1 MRRRTFIALL
11 SGTAVGWSLAAQ
23 GQSTRKVRRLAWL
36 SEGPRPPSR
45 PPSRT
50 TYEAIFFAALQ
61 ELGYTEG
68 QNLTVEYR
76 YANTRFESLPELAT
90 ELVGLKVDVIVA
102 LATQALLALQR
113 ATSTIPI
120 VMVLPG
126 DPVGTG
132 LVKSLA
138 YPVANIAGPA
148 LMYLDMDGKRLHL
161 LKEILPTMGRV
172 VMLGSSRNPSTAVDM
187 RASEAAARLMGLQAY
202 MVSVDSPDRLENGL
216 DEMVNAKPD
225 GVIVVQDS
233 LISINRER
241 IAKVALQNGLA
252 SIFPGRD
259 YVESGGLAGFGPNLE
274 TISRRAA
281 VYVDKIFKGA
291 KPADLPVEQPTHF
304 ELFINL
310 KTAKT
315 LGITIPPVVL
325 ARADKVIE

>member
-1 MRRRTFIALL
+1 MTIRRRKFIRLL
-11 SGTAVGWSLAAQ
+11 SGAAVGWPLAAQ
-23 GQSTRKVRRLAWL
+23 GQPTRKVWRLAWL
-36 SEGPRPPSR
+36 SEGMRPPSR
-45 PPSRT
+45 SN
-50 TYEAIFFAALQ
+50 TYEAAFFAALQ
-61 ELGYTEG
+61 ELGYTED

-76 YANTRFESLPELAT
+76 YANTRFEGLPELAS

-138 YPVANIAGPA
+138 YPGANITGTS
-148 LMYLDMDGKRLHL
+148 LMYPDMGGKRLQL
-161 LKEILPTMGRV
+161 LKEIVPTMGRV
-172 VMLGSSRNPSTAVDM
+172 AIFGNSKNPSTAVDM
-187 RASEAAARLMGLQAY
+187 RAAEAAARLMGLQAY
-202 MVSVDSPDRLENGL
+202 MISVDSSDRLENGL

-233 LISINRER
+233 LIHINRER

-304 ELFINL
+304 ELSINM
-310 KTAKT
+310 KTAKA
-315 LGITIPPVVL
+315 LDLTIPPTLL
-325 ARADKVIE
+325 ARADEVIE

>member
-1 MRRRTFIALL
+1 MMIRRREFISLVGGA
-11 SGTAVGWSLAAQ
+11 AVGWPLAAH
-23 GQSTRKVRRLAWL
+23 GQSIRKVWRLAWL
-36 SEGPRPPSR
+36 SEGMRPPSR
-45 PPSRT
+45 N
-50 TYEAIFFAALQ
+50 TYEAAFFAALQ

-76 YANTRFESLPELAT
+76 YANTRFEGLPELAT

-138 YPVANIAGPA
+138 YPGANITGTS
-148 LMYLDMDGKRLHL
+148 LMYPDMGGKRLQL
-161 LKEILPTMGRV
+161 LKEIVPTMGRV
-172 VMLGSSRNPSTAVDM
+172 AIFGNSKNPSTAVDM
-187 RASEAAARLMGLQAY
+187 RAAEAAARLMGLQAY

-216 DEMVNAKPD
+216 DELVNAKPD

-233 LISINRER
+233 LIFINRER

-259 YVESGGLAGFGPNLE
+259 YVETGGLAGFGPNLE
-274 TISRRAA
+274 TITRRAA
-281 VYVDKIFKGA
+281 VYVDRIFKGA

-304 ELFINL
+304 ELSINM
-310 KTAKT
+310 KTAKA
-315 LGITIPPVVL
+315 LGLTIPPSII
-325 ARADKVIE
+325 ARADEVIE